1 MFLPLPTALAPN
13 SSGVPVTATHRV
25 IRALRIA
32 ALAQQAQ
39 VDPQPRLNDL
49 LGSGDVARNFRLL
62 IAAMAQAWPDPLVV
76 FRPCCPRVTHDEGTL
91 LAMLHHARAGDRP
104 AFDRLLADLIGA
116 DGRDYLYCASVRLAL
131 SLTA

>member
-1 MFLPLPTALAPN
+1 MFLPLPTAFAPDPLDRQ
-13 SSGVPVTATHRV
+13 SAPTHRV

-32 ALAQQAQ
+32 ALAQQGQIDA
-39 VDPQPRLNDL
+39 QPRLIDL
-49 LGSGDVARNFRLL
+49 LGSGEVARNFRLL